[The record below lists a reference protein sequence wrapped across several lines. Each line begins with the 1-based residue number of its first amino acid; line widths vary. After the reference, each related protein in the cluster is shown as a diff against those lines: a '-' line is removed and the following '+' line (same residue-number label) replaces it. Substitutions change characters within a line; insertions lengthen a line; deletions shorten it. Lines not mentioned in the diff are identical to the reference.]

1 MEHKPIYLDGVDV
14 SGCRHFLK
22 DTEGQDYNTD
32 EFVKG
37 CCEAKGSCIGYEFAG
52 YGLCRGDKDCYFK
65 QLARKTQEYE
75 ELKEEISKLQLN
87 EYHYK
92 NELKKY
98 KKGIHKYRNLLR
110 YEINNL
116 RLSRR
121 EFLKMVGRYPKF
133 EKDNI
138 KLALDTFN
146 KKLELIDNTCRY
158 RKALEEIEEIAKDGL
173 NPICYKSNCS
183 RCKCYNGDDCK
194 AGMISLINNY
204 FTENGEFADGNGDF
218 AEALEDLLDKE
229 RSRCNRAL
237 PVSKKILD
245 IINKAKGEIMEIT

>member
-1 MEHKPIYLDGVDV
+1 MRDKQIMIDGVDI
-14 SGCRHFLK
+14 SGCKNFSCGKCEEENKIPKTINHFTA
-22 DTEGQDYNTD
+22 D
-32 EFVKG
+32 
-37 CCEAKGSCIGYEFAG
+37 
-52 YGLCRGDKDCYFK
+52 CRMYPNCYFK

>member
-1 MEHKPIYLDGVDV
+1 MSNEKSHKIDAIKYFVPLPEGDYDFQEHLTDYL
-14 SGCRHFLK
+14 L
-22 DTEGQDYNTD
+22 TD
-32 EFVKG
+32 ILN
-37 CCEAKGSCIGYEFAG
+37 AN
-52 YGLCRGDKDCYFK
+52 K
-65 QLARKTQEYE
+65 QLEKYEARVKELEEKLKRKTQEYE

-158 RKALEEIEEIAKDGL
+158 RKALDDIQKIAL
-173 NPICYKSNCS
+173 RYV
-183 RCKCYNGDDCK
+183 
-194 AGMISLINNY
+194 
-204 FTENGEFADGNGDF
+204 
-218 AEALEDLLDKE
+218 EAQGRYD
-229 RSRCNRAL
+229 
-237 PVSKKILD
+237 ILD